1 MQYTIN
7 INQRSVIENGWNLSF
22 DDMAIFDFMSH
33 FILEGALSKHV
44 IQGKDYFWI
53 SFSKIRDEL
62 PMLSGNSDSSIRRHI
77 SNLVRVGLIERCDD
91 DIAMKNRLSLY
102 CLGKSYSNYWR
113 SKDSSKNDLTP
124 PNLEG
129 YPSKNERVTPPN
141 LEGDQYTNI
150 SDNQDQYISPNGE
163 LRQAVSDKPKKKKSF
178 AKETSLQ
185 TKAKE
190 VFLECLASRTSEDV
204 AKSYYYDGKNAG
216 KLNSLL
222 KKIKFDLKQKFNRDK
237 FTDEEV
243 LKSFRAFLNCI
254 NDGWIENNF
263 DIPTIDSRYNAIR
276 IGIKNRSKSSK
287 PDEVG
292 RMLKFEDE
300 EEKECYLKRLQQNI
314 LT

>member
-1 MQYTIN
+1 MQYTIS
-7 INQRSVIENGWNLSF
+7 IDQRSVIENGWNLSF
-22 DDMAIFDFMSH
+22 DDMAIFDFMSK

-44 IQGKDYFWI
+44 IQGKDFFWI

-77 SNLVRVGLIERCDD
+77 ANLVRVGLIEKCDNE
-91 DIAMKNRLSLY
+91 IVMKNRLSLY
-102 CLGKSYSNYWR
+102 RLGESYSTYWR
-113 SKDSSKNDLTP
+113 SKNPSKNDLTP

-129 YPSKNERVTPPN
+129 HPSKNERVTLSN
-141 LEGDQYTNI
+141 LEGNQYTNI

-163 LRQAVSDKPKKKKSF
+163 LRQAVSDKPKKKKSS

-216 KLNSLL
+216 KLSSLL
-222 KKIKFDLKQKFNRDK
+222 NKIKFDLKQKFNRDT

>member
-22 DDMAIFDFMSH
+22 DDMAVFDFMSH
-33 FILEGALSKHV
+33 FILEGALSKHI

-53 SFSKIRDEL
+53 SFSKIREEL

-77 SNLVRVGLIERCDD
+77 SNLVRVGLIEKCDD
-91 DIAMKNRLSLY
+91 EISIKNRISLY
-102 CLGKSYSNYWR
+102 RLGKSFPKYWH
-113 SKDSSKNDLTP
+113 SVNPSKNNDTP

-222 KKIKFDLKQKFNRDK
+222 NKIKFDLKQKFNRDK